1 MEIIIVAVA
10 ILAVAGYFIT
20 RKSKD
25 IPESVVKTEQ
35 SAPVVEP
42 VPLGTEASV
51 VTVSVDTKPVE
62 TKSDTITFVPPVT
75 TAVKEANI
83 LDINSDGKVNLEDA
97 KEAVKQTVAKQRL
110 QHLKLERKN
119 NGYFARTNRSLR
131 N

>member
-1 MEIIIVAVA
+1 MEIIIVAIA
-10 ILAVAGYFIT
+10 ILAVAGYFIL

-51 VTVSVDTKPVE
+51 FTVSIDTKPVE
-62 TKSDTITFVPPVT
+62 AKSDTITFVPPVT

-83 LDINSDGKVNLEDA
+83 LDINKDGKVTLDDA
-97 KEAVKQTVAKQRL
+97 KEAVKQTVAKA
-110 QHLKLERKN
+110 KTAATKARKKK
-119 NGYFARTNRSLR
+119 
-131 N
+131 

>member
-10 ILAVAGYFIT
+10 ILAVAAYFIL
-20 RKSKD
+20 RKSKE

-35 SAPVVEP
+35 ASPTPAVDP

-83 LDINSDGKVNLEDA
+83 LDINNDGKVNLDDA
-97 KEAVKQTVAKQRL
+97 KEAVKKTVAKAKTATSRA
-110 QHLKLERKN
+110 KKKK
-119 NGYFARTNRSLR
+119 
-131 N
+131 

>member
-1 MEIIIVAVA
+1 MEIIIVAIA
-10 ILAVAGYFIT
+10 ILAVAGYFIL

-51 VTVSVDTKPVE
+51 FTVSIDTKPVE
-62 TKSDTITFVPPVT
+62 AKSDTITFVPPVT

-83 LDINSDGKVNLEDA
+83 LDINNDGKVNLEDA
-97 KEAVKQTVAKQRL
+97 KEAVKQTVAKA
-110 QHLKLERKN
+110 KTAATKARKKK
-119 NGYFARTNRSLR
+119 
-131 N
+131 

>member
-10 ILAVAGYFIT
+10 ILAVAGYFIL

-35 SAPVVEP
+35 AAPVVEP
-42 VPLGTEASV
+42 VPSNTEASA
-51 VTVSVDTKPVE
+51 VTVSIDTPPVE

-83 LDINSDGKVNLEDA
+83 LDINSDGKVNLADA
-97 KEAVKQTVAKQRL
+97 KEAVKQTVAKA
-110 QHLKLERKN
+110 KTAATKARKKK
-119 NGYFARTNRSLR
+119 
-131 N
+131 

>member
-10 ILAVAGYFIT
+10 ILAVAGYFIL

-35 SAPVVEP
+35 YTPTPVVEP
-42 VPLGTEASV
+42 APLGTEASA
-51 VTVSVDTKPVE
+51 VTVSIDAPLVE

-97 KEAVKQTVAKQRL
+97 KEAVKQTVAKAKTATSRA
-110 QHLKLERKN
+110 KKKK
-119 NGYFARTNRSLR
+119 
-131 N
+131 

>member
-10 ILAVAGYFIT
+10 ILAVAGYFIL

-62 TKSDTITFVPPVT
+62 VKSDTITFVPPVT

-83 LDINSDGKVNLEDA
+83 LDINSDGKVNLADA
-97 KEAVKQTVAKQRL
+97 KEAVKQTVAKA
-110 QHLKLERKN
+110 KTAATKARKKK
-119 NGYFARTNRSLR
+119 
-131 N
+131 

>member
-1 MEIIIVAVA
+1 MEIIIVAIA
-10 ILAVAGYFIT
+10 ILAVAGYFIM
-20 RKSKD
+20 RRSKD

-35 SAPVVEP
+35 TSPAPVVEP

-83 LDINSDGKVNLEDA
+83 LDINSDGKVNLADA
-97 KEAVKQTVAKQRL
+97 KEAVKQTVAKA
-110 QHLKLERKN
+110 KTAATKARKKK
-119 NGYFARTNRSLR
+119 
-131 N
+131 

>member
-97 KEAVKQTVAKQRL
+97 KEAVKQTVAKA
-110 QHLKLERKN
+110 KTATSKARKKK
-119 NGYFARTNRSLR
+119 
-131 N
+131 

>member
-1 MEIIIVAVA
+1 MEIIIVAIA

-20 RKSKD
+20 RRSKD

-35 SAPVVEP
+35 AATVVEP

-51 VTVSVDTKPVE
+51 VTVSIDAPVVE

-83 LDINSDGKVNLEDA
+83 LDINKDGNVNLDDA
-97 KEAVKQTVAKQRL
+97 KEAVKQTVAKA
-110 QHLKLERKN
+110 KTATTKARKKK
-119 NGYFARTNRSLR
+119 
-131 N
+131 

>member
-10 ILAVAGYFIT
+10 ILAVAGYFIL

-42 VPLGTEASV
+42 VPLGTEASA
-51 VTVSVDTKPVE
+51 VTVSIDTKPVE

-75 TAVKEANI
+75 TAVKETNI
-83 LDINSDGKVNLEDA
+83 LDINKDGKVTLDDA
-97 KEAVKQTVAKQRL
+97 KESVKQTVAKAKTATSRA
-110 QHLKLERKN
+110 KKKK
-119 NGYFARTNRSLR
+119 
-131 N
+131 

>member
-1 MEIIIVAVA
+1 MEIIIVAIA
-10 ILAVAGYFIT
+10 ILAVAGYFIL
-20 RKSKD
+20 RKGKD

-35 SAPVVEP
+35 ASPAPVVEP

-83 LDINSDGKVNLEDA
+83 LDINKDGKVTLDNA
-97 KEAVKQTVAKQRL
+97 KEAVKQTVAKA
-110 QHLKLERKN
+110 KTAATKARKKK
-119 NGYFARTNRSLR
+119 
-131 N
+131 

>member
-1 MEIIIVAVA
+1 MEIIIVAIA
-10 ILAVAGYFIT
+10 ILAAAGYFIT

-35 SAPVVEP
+35 YTPTPVVEL

-83 LDINSDGKVNLEDA
+83 LDLTGDGKVNLDDA
-97 KEAVKQTVAKQRL
+97 KEAVKQTVAKA
-110 QHLKLERKN
+110 KTAATKARKKK
-119 NGYFARTNRSLR
+119 
-131 N
+131 

>member
-1 MEIIIVAVA
+1 MEIIIVAIA

-20 RKSKD
+20 RKNKD

-42 VPLGTEASV
+42 VPLGTEASA
-51 VTVSVDTKPVE
+51 VTVSIDATLVE

-83 LDINSDGKVNLEDA
+83 LDINSDGQVNLEDA
-97 KEAVKQTVAKQRL
+97 KEAVKQTVAKA
-110 QHLKLERKN
+110 KTAATKARKK
-119 NGYFARTNRSLR
+119 R
-131 N
+131 